1 MTDDGRAPVALY
13 RGTVFHAR
21 LRPVPHRFAYRVF
34 SLLLDLDRLQEAGT
48 RSRFF
53 SVGRANLVSFHE
65 RDHGPCDGSSL
76 RTHVDKLLTQR
87 GLDVEGGRVLLLC
100 YPRILGFAFNPLS
113 VYYAFAA
120 DGRLAA
126 LVYEVRNTFGERHTY
141 LAATTAG
148 GASEAIRHEIGK
160 AFHVSPFL
168 RPDLAYRFR
177 LAAPDDTL
185 RLLIQ
190 ARDEAGTVLAAGYA
204 AQRHQLTD
212 RTLLAA
218 LAAMPFM
225 TAKVVAGIL
234 VEALRLRLKGLPV
247 HPHRR
252 RTSRGS
258 LSAEPARTS

>member
-1 MTDDGRAPVALY
+1 MTDDAHAPVALY

-34 SLLLDLDRLQEAGT
+34 SLLIDLDRLEEAGK

-53 SVGRANLVSFHE
+53 SVGKPNLASFHE

-76 RTHVDKLLTQR
+76 RTHVDKLLKQR
-87 GLDVEGGRVLLLC
+87 GIDVEGGRVLLLC

-126 LVYEVRNTFGERHTY
+126 LVYEVRNTFGERHSY
-141 LAATTAG
+141 VAATRTCETG
-148 GASEAIRHEIGK
+148 EALRHDMGK

-168 RPDLAYRFR
+168 GPALTYRFR
-177 LAAPDDTL
+177 LAAPDDAL

-190 ARDEAGTVLAAGYA
+190 ARDADGTVLAAGYA
-204 AQRHQLTD
+204 AQRHPLTD
-212 RTLLAA
+212 RTLVAA
-218 LAAMPFM
+218 LVAMPFM
-225 TAKVVAGIL
+225 TVKVVAGIL

-247 HPHRR
+247 HPHPRR
-252 RTSRGS
+252 ASPAS
-258 LSAEPARTS
+258 LPAEPARTL